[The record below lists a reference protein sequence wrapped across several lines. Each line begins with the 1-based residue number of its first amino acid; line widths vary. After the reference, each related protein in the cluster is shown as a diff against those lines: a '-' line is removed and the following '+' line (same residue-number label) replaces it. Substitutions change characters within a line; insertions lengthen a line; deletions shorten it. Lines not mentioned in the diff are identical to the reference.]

1 MVVGEKMTMFTDN
14 QGIMTY
20 YEVQHLN
27 PKEEVVYD
35 ENLRLEKL
43 AEEEGDHKREKDLR
57 GFVSQLL
64 QPTVEEHVEQEA
76 EETEIKP

>member
-43 AEEEGDHKREKDLR
+43 AEEEERRAK
-57 GFVSQLL
+57 
-64 QPTVEEHVEQEA
+64 EQA
-76 EETEIKP
+76 